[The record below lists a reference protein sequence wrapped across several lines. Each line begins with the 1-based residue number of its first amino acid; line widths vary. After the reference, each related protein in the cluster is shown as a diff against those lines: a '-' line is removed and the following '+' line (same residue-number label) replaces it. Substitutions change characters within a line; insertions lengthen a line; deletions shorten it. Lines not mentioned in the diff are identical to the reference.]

1 MYDANFRLLFQVRLH
16 NMALKAAE
24 KLTNGCISLLKL
36 GKYISHNIHLFFE
49 DNMDVIMPEILYQC
63 CYDKR

>member
-1 MYDANFRLLFQVRLH
+1 
-16 NMALKAAE
+16 MALEAEE
-24 KLTNGCISLLKL
+24 KLINRCICLLKL
-36 GKYISHNIHLFFE
+36 GKYISNNIQLFFE